1 MRNIM
6 TELRKKTG
14 VGIAA
19 SFIVGASLFQIV
31 NLGDSL
37 AYRLGVKENQVSAV
51 SASESDNKYLSCT
64 GERLDASEFNEE
76 LTPESIKIE
85 KSGINLNVVSMPLVN
100 GTWEVKP
107 GVANYAEGTSLIN
120 SIDGNVG
127 IYAHDTNSDFSKIKE
142 LQPGDVISVY
152 AGGYKFKYEVKSTQ
166 TTSPEDL
173 DVFYPTDKPT
183 LTLVTCDGILSQLR
197 FALKA
202 ELVEIEQ
209 LTCNQ

>member
-1 MRNIM
+1 MRNLI
-6 TELRKKTG
+6 TSLRKKTG

-37 AYRLGVKENQVSAV
+37 AYRLGVREAHTAAV
-51 SASESDNKYLSCT
+51 AVSESDNKYLACS
-64 GERLDASEFNEE
+64 GERLDTSEFDQE

-100 GTWEVKP
+100 GTWEVKA
-107 GVANYAEGTSLIN
+107 GAANYAEGTSLLN
-120 SIDGNVG
+120 GFDGNVG
-127 IYAHDTNSDFSKIKE
+127 IYAHDTNSDFAKIKD

-173 DVFYPTDKPT
+173 DVFYPTEQAT

-209 LTCNQ
+209 LTCN